1 MQPLLRSH
9 IHIYMNLYMD
19 VDAKLLLW
27 VGSTREEL
35 RAMLRSDER
44 AWLVFGEHA
53 TRSEDDERANSA
65 ILRQCVQ
72 GSWIP
77 AKGGCAPL
85 DSDKP
90 DDSTGADSKDAETY
104 AGAGG

>member
-1 MQPLLRSH
+1 
-9 IHIYMNLYMD
+9 
-19 VDAKLLLW
+19 
-27 VGSTREEL
+27 
-35 RAMLRSDER
+35 MLRSDER
-44 AWLVFGEHA
+44 AWHVFGEHA

-85 DSDKP
+85 DSGRP
-90 DDSTGADSKDAETY
+90 DDSTGADSQDAETY
-104 AGAGG
+104 AGSGGPTARRDPELDGEFVGTQTILVA